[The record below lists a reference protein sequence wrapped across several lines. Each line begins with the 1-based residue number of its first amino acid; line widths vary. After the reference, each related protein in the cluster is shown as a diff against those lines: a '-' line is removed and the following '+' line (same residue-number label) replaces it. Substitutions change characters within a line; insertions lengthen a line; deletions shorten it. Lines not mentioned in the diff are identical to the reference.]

1 MFFHH
6 RLIKKSEE
14 RKIVSAIK
22 KAEKDTSGEIRVH
35 IERKCKEGDPVARA
49 IFIFNAIG
57 MFDTR
62 ERTGVLIYISIKSK
76 MFSIIGDVGINSVIP
91 QDFWNR
97 IKEDLSSFFSRGQI
111 TEGIIEAVNQ
121 TGKILKEH
129 FPATED
135 NPNEQPDEIS
145 YGK

>member
-6 RLIKKSEE
+6 RLIKKTEE

-22 KAEKDTSGEIRVH
+22 AAEKDTSGEIRVH
-35 IERKCKEGDPVARA
+35 IERWCKEGDPVARA
-49 IFIFNAIG
+49 IFIFDAIG

-62 ERTGVLIYISIKSK
+62 DRTGVLIYISLKSRL
-76 MFSIIGDVGINSVIP
+76 FAIIGDVGINAVIP
-91 QDFWNR
+91 PDFWNG
-97 IKEDLSSFFSRGQI
+97 IKASLSSFFSQGLI
-111 TEGIIEAVNQ
+111 TEGIIDAVKQ

-129 FPATED
+129 FPASED

-145 YGK
+145 YGR

>member
-14 RKIVSAIK
+14 RKIVSAIR

-35 IERKCKEGDPVARA
+35 IERWCKEGDPVARA
-49 IFIFNAIG
+49 IFIFDAIG

-62 ERTGVLIYISIKSK
+62 DRTGVLIYISLKSK
-76 MFSIIGDVGINSVIP
+76 MFAIIGDVGINAVIP
-91 QDFWNR
+91 QDFWNG
-97 IKEDLSSFFSRGQI
+97 IKDELSSFFSKGQI

-129 FPATED
+129 FPASED

>member
-22 KAEKDTSGEIRVH
+22 EAEKDTSGEIRVH
-35 IERKCKEGDPVARA
+35 IERWCKEGDPVARG
-49 IFIFNAIG
+49 IFIFDAIG

-62 ERTGVLIYISIKSK
+62 ERTGVLIYISLKSR
-76 MFSIIGDVGINSVIP
+76 MFAILGDVGINAVIP
-91 QDFWNR
+91 QDFWNG
-97 IKEDLSSFFSRGQI
+97 IKDELSSFFSKGQI
-111 TEGIIEAVNQ
+111 TEGIIEAVKQ

>member
-22 KAEKDTSGEIRVH
+22 QAEKDTSGEIRVH
-35 IERKCKEGDPVARA
+35 IERWCKEGDPVARA
-49 IFIFNAIG
+49 IFIFDAIG

-62 ERTGVLIYISIKSK
+62 DRTGVLIYISLKSR
-76 MFSIIGDVGINSVIP
+76 MFAVIGDVGINAVIP
-91 QDFWNR
+91 QDFWNG
-97 IKEDLSSFFSRGQI
+97 IKDNLSSFFSNGQI

-121 TGKILKEH
+121 TGTILKEH